1 MSDKN
6 YLGASWVR
14 FQSVPKGSAEYLE
27 LEWVVEQM
35 WDLCGSER
43 EKAWNAIQEI
53 IALDQSDN
61 TLAMVGAGPF
71 ENLMVHHG
79 PLLIERVEVCAR
91 VSPPFRRMLGVVWRN
106 RMSEQVWTRLKAIAP
121 PSW

>member
-1 MSDKN
+1 LTTDGFGSESRHSRDSDNEAFIVSDKN

-53 IALDQSDN
+53 IAL
-61 TLAMVGAGPF
+61 G
-71 ENLMVHHG
+71 
-79 PLLIERVEVCAR
+79 
-91 VSPPFRRMLGVVWRN
+91 
-106 RMSEQVWTRLKAIAP
+106 
-121 PSW
+121 